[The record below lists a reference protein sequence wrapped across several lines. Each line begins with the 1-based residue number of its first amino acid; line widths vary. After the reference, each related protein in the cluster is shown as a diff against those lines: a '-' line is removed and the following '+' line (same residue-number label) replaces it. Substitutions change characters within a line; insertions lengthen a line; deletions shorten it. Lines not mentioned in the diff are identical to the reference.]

1 MRGDELQS
9 IEGSQRDVLSVDL
22 VGAEVEAL
30 QFQPSDLAIAEDS
43 PVRDSQFME
52 PNSGNQMPADDSRK
66 RGGQSKENEP
76 GGGIAQGSCE
86 GEGEPAKEERQ
97 EQQNGDD
104 TDIRTIG
111 LQERT

>member
-66 RGGQSKENEP
+66 RGGQSIENEP
-76 GGGIAQGSCE
+76 RCGIAQVSCD
-86 GEGEPAKEERQ
+86 GEGEPAKEERPNQ
-97 EQQNGDD
+97 KKGDD
-104 TDIRTIG
+104 KGIRTRG
-111 LQERT
+111 LEARD